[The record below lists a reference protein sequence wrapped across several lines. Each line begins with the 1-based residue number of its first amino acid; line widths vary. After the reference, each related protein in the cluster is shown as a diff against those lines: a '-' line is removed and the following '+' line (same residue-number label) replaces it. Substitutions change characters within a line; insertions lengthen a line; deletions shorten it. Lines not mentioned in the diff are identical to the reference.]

1 MPTVPH
7 PVRERLG
14 VINGLR
20 GVAIL
25 AVLYHHVASYRTPP
39 GWYAWR
45 WGTFQVL
52 PFSVLSHGALGVNLF
67 FVLSGFVLYL
77 PYGRSQ
83 RQFTGTKDFEVFYI
97 HRFNRLFPLFY
108 LSTLAIDVFLLH
120 PDATSGA
127 YWSNLT
133 SLATATF
140 VFSPKTFMPRTNFVL
155 WSLGVEIWFSVLFP
169 FLVCAVTRWGMRAVL
184 AISLSLSWAVRCAD
198 VPLHDGRSVNWLNDS
213 VVGRLDDFVV
223 GMAACHYFLER
234 RRQMRPTGGAW
245 IVFGVAMGL
254 FAFELCDYV
263 QLGLTTPWAR
273 PFINTFL
280 QAGFFSLL
288 VGLAFAE
295 RGLLRGLLTWGP
307 LQLAGMMCYSLY
319 LWHIPVAEA
328 LPVVPGRGLQWHVAY
343 LALLVLLSALS
354 YRYIEFGR
362 EPNPRKLFRPS
373 V

>member
-1 MPTVPH
+1 MPAEPH

-20 GVAIL
+20 GMAIL
-25 AVLYHHVASYRTPP
+25 AVLYQHVLVYKTPP
-39 GWYAWR
+39 GWYAFHL
-45 WGTFQVL
+45 GTIRVL
-52 PFSVLSHGALGVNLF
+52 PFSVLAHGALGVNLF

-83 RQFTGTKDFEVFYI
+83 RRVAGAKDFWAFYV

-108 LSTLAIDVFLLH
+108 ISTLVIDVFLLH

-127 YWSNLT
+127 YWSHLA
-133 SLATATF
+133 SLATAAF
-140 VFSPKTFMPRTNFVL
+140 VFSPQAFAPRTNCVL

-169 FLVCAVTRWGMRAVL
+169 FLVLGVRRWGMGSVL
-184 AISLSLSWAVRCAD
+184 AMALVLSLATRFAD
-198 VPLHDGRSVNWLNDS
+198 VPLHDGRAPNWLSDS
-213 VVGRLDDFVV
+213 IVGRLDDFVV
-223 GMAACHYFLER
+223 GMAACHYYLER
-234 RRQMRPTGGAW
+234 RRQSRPAGAGW
-245 IVFGVAMGL
+245 VVSGVVLGL

-273 PFINTFL
+273 PFINTVL
-280 QAGFFSLL
+280 QASLFSLI
-288 VGLAFAE
+288 VGLVFAE
-295 RGLLRGLLTWGP
+295 RGFLRGLLTWGP

-319 LWHIPVAEA
+319 LWHIPVGEA

-343 LALLVLLSALS
+343 LALLLLLSALP

-362 EPNPRKLFRPS
+362 EPDARKLFRPS
-373 V
+373 S

>member
-1 MPTVPH
+1 MPAQPQ

-20 GVAIL
+20 GAAIL
-25 AVLYHHVASYRTPP
+25 AVLYHHVLAYKTPP
-39 GWYAWR
+39 GWYAFR
-45 WGTFQVL
+45 LGEIQVL

-77 PYGRSQ
+77 PYGRS
-83 RQFTGTKDFEVFYI
+83 RRHVAGAKDFWSFYI

-108 LSTLAIDVFLLH
+108 LSTLVIDVFLLH

-169 FLVCAVTRWGMRAVL
+169 FLVLAIARWGMRAVL
-184 AISLSLSWAVRCAD
+184 AMSLALSLVTRFAD
-198 VPLHDGRSVNWLNDS
+198 VPLHDGHSPNWVNDS
-213 VVGRLDDFVV
+213 ILGRLDDFVV
-223 GMAACHYFLER
+223 GMAACHCYLER
-234 RRQMRPTGGAW
+234 RRESRPAGTAW
-245 IVFGVAMGL
+245 VAFGLALGL

-273 PFINTFL
+273 PLVNTAL
-280 QAGFFSLL
+280 QAGLFALV

-295 RGLLRGLLTWGP
+295 RNVLRALLTWGP

-319 LWHIPVAEA
+319 LWHIPLGEA
-328 LPVVPGRGLQWHVAY
+328 LPVTPGRGLQWHAAY
-343 LALLVLLSALS
+343 LALLLLLSALS
-354 YRYIEFGR
+354 YRYIGIR
-362 EPNPRKLFRPS
+362 PRARLA
-373 V
+373 